1 MGVCLKRT
9 LPNSNFLTTHAGHM
23 KFSWWANMKKHFP
36 KRGSPKL
43 KLFNLLKWIHE
54 MVVSSLYW
62 LISCGLGCLGCGV
75 FGVWGV
81 WGVNHLGC
89 RMFGVFAKLGRH
101 PIAAS

>member
-43 KLFNLLKWIHE
+43 KLFNLLKWIRE
-54 MVVSSLYW
+54 MVVNKFSTFLFEATFAF
-62 LISCGLGCLGCGV
+62 LHHQLLPKV
-75 FGVWGV
+75 
-81 WGVNHLGC
+81 LLQC
-89 RMFGVFAKLGRH
+89 RLDCQRIKNATKW
-101 PIAAS
+101 